1 MPVHHTFNPFSSN
14 VCLKVSMV
22 IQQTHIAKLCTESQ
36 ADHRF
41 HEELNQT
48 SKSIN
53 TFCRNTDLQLSQ
65 LQNVVATE

>member
-41 HEELNQT
+41 HEDLNQT
-48 SKSIN
+48 SKNVN
-53 TFCRNTDLQLSQ
+53 TFLQLSQ
-65 LQNVVATE
+65 LQKVVATE

>member
-1 MPVHHTFNPFSSN
+1 
-14 VCLKVSMV
+14 MV